1 MPYEFTLKRMV
12 EFAETDMAGIMHF
25 SNYFRF
31 MESTEHAFFRSL
43 GTQVHWSQEARGD
56 GAPMRGWA
64 RVRAECNYRRPLR
77 YEDVVDV
84 RLLVREK
91 GSKSITYA
99 FVFEKDDE
107 AVAHG
112 AVTVVCVERAAGETA
127 LRAVA
132 MPAEIAERIDV
143 APREVLDAIETREN

>member
-31 MESTEHAFFRSL
+31 MEATEHAFFRSL
-43 GTQVHWSQEARGD
+43 GLQVHSTGD
-56 GAPMRGWA
+56 EPSMRGWA

-77 YEDVVDV
+77 YEEVVDV

-91 GSKSITYA
+91 RTKSIAYA
-99 FVFEKDDE
+99 FVFEKDGQ
-107 AVAHG
+107 AVAEG
-112 AVTVVCVERAAGETA
+112 SVTVVCVERATGDTE
-127 LRAVA
+127 LRAVEI
-132 MPAEIAERIDV
+132 PAEIAERVEV
-143 APREVLDAIETREN
+143 APREVLDAIEAGKH